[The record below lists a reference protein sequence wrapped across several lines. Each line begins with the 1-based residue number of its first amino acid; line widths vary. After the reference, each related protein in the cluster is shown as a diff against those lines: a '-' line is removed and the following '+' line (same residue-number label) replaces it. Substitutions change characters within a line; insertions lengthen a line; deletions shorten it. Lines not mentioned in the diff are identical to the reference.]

1 MKIIDINNSR
11 RLRRI
16 IEFGQLAAAF
26 TILCGMLQAY
36 SSGPPPRY
44 SGAPGDN
51 LGSCSFCHRGLA
63 VNGGPGSVTIV
74 LPGGNSY
81 TPGVTQRIMV
91 RVSDPQQRRWRFQL
105 SARLKSDPMNRQA
118 GDLQPTDGFTQV
130 ICDSGAPGEDS
141 PFYQSRRASEVLP

>member
-1 MKIIDINNSR
+1 MKIIDINTSR

-26 TILCGMLQAY
+26 TILCGTLQAY

-74 LPGGNSY
+74 LPGGNRTRRCHTAHYGSGFRS
-81 TPGVTQRIMV
+81 TTESMGVSTLCAAEER
-91 RVSDPQQRRWRFQL
+91 SDESAGGGPATDRRL
-105 SARLKSDPMNRQA
+105 HT
-118 GDLQPTDGFTQV
+118 GDL
-130 ICDSGAPGEDS
+130 
-141 PFYQSRRASEVLP
+141 R

>member
-26 TILCGMLQAY
+26 TILCGTLQAY

-51 LGSCSFCHRGLA
+51 LGSCTFCHRGLA
-63 VNGGPGSVTIV
+63 VN
-74 LPGGNSY
+74 
-81 TPGVTQRIMV
+81 R
-91 RVSDPQQRRWRFQL
+91 
-105 SARLKSDPMNRQA
+105 
-118 GDLQPTDGFTQV
+118 
-130 ICDSGAPGEDS
+130 APG
-141 PFYQSRRASEVLP
+141 A